1 MEIINI
7 TGINPL
13 IKAIEVYDQDHIN
26 FLRKNFGF
34 PKITYTYED
43 RFISKSGVYTENV
56 ISLHKLKY
64 IHFDEFKYEYYKL
77 YWNCNRLRI
86 YYTDI
91 TLEEKI
97 EEILINLEGWSKF
110 RKTRNINLYN
120 LYLSENKY
128 QHITGSEVS
137 IVHLTAL
144 EFINIV
150 NDYKKY
156 KSLKNIDNMLDIIKE
171 IENES

>member
-13 IKAIEVYDQDHIN
+13 IKAIEVYDQSHIN
-26 FLRKNFGF
+26 FLNKYFNF
-34 PKITYTYED
+34 PKFIYTYED
-43 RFISKSGVYTENV
+43 RFISKSGFYTENV

-64 IHFDEFKYEYYKL
+64 IHYDEFIYECYKL
-77 YWNCNRLRI
+77 YWNCNILRI

-110 RKTRNINLYN
+110 RKTTNTSLYN

-128 QHITGSEVS
+128 QHIPGYSNGMS
-137 IVHLTAL
+137 HLTTS
-144 EFINIV
+144 EFINMV
-150 NDYKKY
+150 NNYKRY
-156 KSLKNIDNMLDIIKE
+156 KSLQNIDNMLGIIKD
-171 IENES
+171 IENK